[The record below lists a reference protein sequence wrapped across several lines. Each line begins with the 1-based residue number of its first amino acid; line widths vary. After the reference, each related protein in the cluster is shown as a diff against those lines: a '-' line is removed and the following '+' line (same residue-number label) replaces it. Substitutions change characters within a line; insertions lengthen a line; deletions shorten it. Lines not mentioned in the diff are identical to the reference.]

1 MSIAGQGGG
10 EDRHAWFNCASGLGG
25 AWKNVGK
32 GPVASMTRVLLV
44 DDDSIVLD
52 TLCQILEAAGYD
64 VQPANSGAVGL
75 EYYRAK
81 RPDVVIT
88 DVIMPEM
95 DGIEFIQRLREVD
108 PAAKIIA
115 ISGGSGKGYF
125 ENLEAVRR
133 LTPVAILPK
142 PFAKATLLSL
152 IEKCIKEGAIEHDRA
167 LRN

>member
-1 MSIAGQGGG
+1 
-10 EDRHAWFNCASGLGG
+10 
-25 AWKNVGK
+25 
-32 GPVASMTRVLLV
+32 MTRVLLV

-52 TLCQILEAAGYD
+52 TLCQILEAAGYE
-64 VQPANSGAVGL
+64 VQPANSGVMGL
-75 EYYRAK
+75 EAYRAK
-81 RPDVVIT
+81 RPDVVVT

-95 DGIEFIQRLREVD
+95 DGIEFIQRLREID

-152 IEKCIKEGAIEHDRA
+152 IEKCVMEGTIEHDRA
-167 LRN
+167 RRS